1 MLLLRTNCSIIVSD
15 ENRIRIRGGQ
25 IKLKTISK
33 KLLFKINSIEPA
45 QVMVIGFGMVIL
57 LGALI
62 LNLPIA
68 TKSGENVGFLN
79 ALFTSTSAVCVT
91 GLIVVD
97 TSTYWSEFG
106 QFIIITLIQTGGL
119 GFMTIAT
126 MFSLLTRKKINLRE
140 RLLIQE
146 SLNQI
151 NLSGLVKLT
160 RYIIVMTVVI
170 EGIGAL
176 LLSLIFIPKLGFV
189 KGLWY
194 SIFHSISAF
203 CNAGFDLMGVFSGE
217 YSSLTSFVDNGLINI
232 VVCTLI
238 ILGGLGFP
246 VMLDIINNKK
256 YSKLNIHSK
265 IVLNTTAILIVIGFL
280 FIFIAEFNNRNL
292 GDLNLKDKL
301 LSSLFQSVTLRTAG
315 FNTIDLTVLSEST
328 LFLMI
333 ILMLIGAS
341 PASTGGGLKTT
352 TIATLFLSLKAF
364 ILGKEDIEVY
374 QRRISSTNVN
384 KSMGIF
390 FIGVFIVLFGTL
402 LLSIVNPGFNLLE
415 CAFEVVSAFATVGL
429 SIGGSPHLTS
439 IGKILIITLMF
450 LGRVGSLTIFIA
462 LISKNIKGK
471 SKIRYPEGKVI
482 VG

>member
-1 MLLLRTNCSIIVSD
+1 M
-15 ENRIRIRGGQ
+15 
-25 IKLKTISK
+25 KTISK
-33 KLLFKINSIEPA
+33 KLLLKINSIEPT
-45 QVMVIGFGMVIL
+45 QVMVIGFGLVIL

-62 LNLPIA
+62 LNLPISSR
-68 TKSGENVGFLN
+68 SGESVGFLN

-160 RYIIVMTVVI
+160 RYIIVMTFVI

-176 LLSLIFIPKLGFV
+176 LLSLVFIPKLGII
-189 KGLWY
+189 KGIWY

-203 CNAGFDLMGVFSGE
+203 CNAGFDLMGVLGGE
-217 YSSLTSFVDNGLINI
+217 YSSLTSFVNSGLINI
-232 VVCTLI
+232 VICLLI
-238 ILGGLGFP
+238 ILGGIGFP
-246 VMLDIINNKK
+246 VILDIVNNKK

-265 IVLNTTAILIVIGFL
+265 IVINTTCILILIGFL
-280 FIFIAEFNNRNL
+280 FIFITEYYNKLTL
-292 GDLNLKDKL
+292 GPLNLKDKVL
-301 LSSLFQSVTLRTAG
+301 ASLFQSVTLRTAG
-315 FNTIDLTVLSEST
+315 FNTIDLTLLSEST

-352 TIATLFLSLKAF
+352 TIATLFLLLKSF
-364 ILGKEDIEVY
+364 MLGKEDIEVY
-374 QRRISSTNVN
+374 QRRIGIGTIR
-384 KSMGIF
+384 KSIAIF
-390 FIGVFIVLFGTL
+390 FIGITIVLFGTL
-402 LLSIVNPGFNLLE
+402 TLSVINPEFTLLE
-415 CAFEVVSAFATVGL
+415 CSFEVVSAFATVGL
-429 SIGGSPHLTS
+429 SIGGSPSLTVL
-439 IGKILIITLMF
+439 GKLLIITLMF
-450 LGRVGSLTIFIA
+450 LGRVGSMTIFIA
-462 LISKNIKGK
+462 LISKNMKGK
-471 SKIRYPEGKVI
+471 SKIRYPEGKII